1 MVLCLFLG
9 GGGGPLELLL
19 LTGDS
24 GGDCVPAVELEAPL
38 DLPCLE
44 GMGGEGGDG
53 EGYPGGGGEVC
64 PGVGGPGCL
73 TEEILGDEDGLWG
86 GLVALLLT

>member
-1 MVLCLFLG
+1 MVVLCLFLG
-9 GGGGPLELLL
+9 GGGGPLVLLL

-44 GMGGEGGDG
+44 GRGGEGGDG
-53 EGYPGGGGEVC
+53 EGYRGELLEGAGRYVQ
-64 PGVGGPGCL
+64 
-73 TEEILGDEDGLWG
+73 E
-86 GLVALLLT
+86 LVALVA